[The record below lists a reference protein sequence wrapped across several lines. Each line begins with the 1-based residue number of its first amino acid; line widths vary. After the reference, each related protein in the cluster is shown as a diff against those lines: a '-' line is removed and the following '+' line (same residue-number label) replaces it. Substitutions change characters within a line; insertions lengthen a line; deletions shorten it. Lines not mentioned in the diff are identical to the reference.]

1 MEFLNSLKKR
11 SKHYDFPFS
20 HWELNEPLTK
30 GAINEICNTEIVDLA
45 QMNIDPDGTRAVD
58 GGEGKFREGITSGWK
73 AIKFRCFIKKDNSE
87 DFPHI
92 NNLIEELRSKDTHGY
107 IGELIKKDLNNSYVR
122 VEIICDRQGFW
133 LKPHCDIKEKL
144 ISCLL
149 FANPFNESENLGTDL
164 YEMNDKK
171 LNKVKTVPYRNNYG
185 YFFTS
190 GPNTWHGMEKK
201 EIKRERRCI
210 QINYVTFKTDWPIK

>member
-11 SKHYDFPFS
+11 SKHYNSPFT

-30 GAINEICNTEIVDLA
+30 GAINEICKTEIVNLK
-45 QMNIDPDGTRAVD
+45 QVNINYDGTRAVD
-58 GGEGKFREGITSGWK
+58 GGEGQFREGISSGGK
-73 AIKFRCFIKKDNSE
+73 AIKFRCFIKKNNSKY
-87 DFPHI
+87 FPHL
-92 NNLIEELRSKDTHGY
+92 NNLMEELRSKDTYGY
-107 IGELIKKDLNNSYVR
+107 ISELIKKDLSNSYVR
-122 VEIICDRQGFW
+122 LEIICDRQGFW

-164 YEMNDKK
+164 YDEKGNV
-171 LNKVKTVPYRNNYG
+171 VKTVPYKNNYG

-201 EIKRERRCI
+201 EIKKERRCL
-210 QINYVTFKTDWPIK
+210 QVNYVSFKTDWKVQP